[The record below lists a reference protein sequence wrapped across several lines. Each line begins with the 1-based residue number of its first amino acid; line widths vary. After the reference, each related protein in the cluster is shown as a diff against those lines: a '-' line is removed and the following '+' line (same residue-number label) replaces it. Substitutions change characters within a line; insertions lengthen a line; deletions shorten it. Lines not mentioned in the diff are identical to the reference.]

1 MNMQL
6 NEFIKDVITNIY
18 DGVSEAK
25 KSTGKN
31 VLPSGGLISEG
42 IPYVKSGIG
51 PSAAATMVS
60 NIEFEVILT
69 DGTKDGVNGGIG
81 VLLGA
86 LTLGAKGNSE
96 TQQSSLSK
104 IKFNIPIELK

>member
-1 MNMQL
+1 MEL
-6 NEFIKDVITNIY
+6 NEFVKDVIVSIY
-18 DGVSEAK
+18 DGISEAK
-25 KSTGKN
+25 KATGKP

-42 IPYVKSGIG
+42 IPYVKNGIG
-51 PSAAATMVS
+51 PNTHATMIS
-60 NIEFEVILT
+60 NLEFEVTLT

-81 VLLGA
+81 VLLGS

-96 TQQSSLSK
+96 TQQTSLSK

>member
-1 MNMQL
+1 MQL
-6 NEFIKDVITNIY
+6 SEFIKDVITNIY
-18 DGVSEAK
+18 EGISSAK
-25 KSTGKN
+25 ESTGKN
-31 VLPSGGLISEG
+31 ILPQGGLVSEG

-51 PSAAATMVS
+51 PTSKPTMIS
-60 NIEFEVILT
+60 NIEFEVSLT

-96 TQQSSLSK
+96 TEQTSLSK
-104 IKFNIPIELK
+104 IKFNVPIELN